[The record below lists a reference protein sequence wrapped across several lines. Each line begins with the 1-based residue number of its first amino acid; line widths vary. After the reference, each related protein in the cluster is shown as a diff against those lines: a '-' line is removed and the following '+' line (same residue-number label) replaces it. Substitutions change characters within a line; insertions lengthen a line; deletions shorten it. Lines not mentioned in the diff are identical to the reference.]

1 MVHSFQ
7 RGWRPG
13 RVTSFVVGALLV
25 GGLLLAAVPTRSAE
39 TPAKKEPTKKE
50 VKRTL
55 PPPPWPRPLD
65 LVIAGKDQQHNAE
78 VADTVKFINQQ
89 LEATWKAD
97 KVVPS
102 RYADDHE
109 FIRRVSLDIIGRI
122 ATPKE
127 IEQFLRDPDDQTA
140 VHADR
145 AAAGR
150 QGRRILE
157 ALGEHMEQLAA
168 RSHRRLRPRRLSR
181 RVERLAG
188 RPIRLRTRPSTRS

>member
-102 RYADDHE
+102 L
-109 FIRRVSLDIIGRI
+109 RR
-122 ATPKE
+122 
-127 IEQFLRDPDDQTA
+127 
-140 VHADR
+140 
-145 AAAGR
+145 
-150 QGRRILE
+150 
-157 ALGEHMEQLAA
+157 
-168 RSHRRLRPRRLSR
+168 RPRVHPPRQPR
-181 RVERLAG
+181 HHWPHRHAEG
-188 RPIRLRTRPSTRS
+188 NRTVP